1 MVSQTDSGNLN
12 VALNVAASINMQD
25 GSRGA
30 LNVASEDFEDQGR
43 NLAMG
48 RHMVSMG
55 EVATV
60 VVFVYL
66 CAGELLPAIFWKG
79 KDVPK
84 PLERI
89 FDRETWALQQSV
101 LLALISCLIVFLG
114 CCSGSRCPPG
124 GGTGMVFSYSL
135 AMLNI
140 VPNVLAALVTYND
153 TCGVD
158 HWYEGCDHL
167 SILFDSVGL
176 VAAKL
181 YRLDLGI
188 LMLLAAR
195 GHSAWL
201 FGATGGRRG
210 YAEALALLR

>member
-48 RHMVSMG
+48 RQMASMG

-84 PLERI
+84 PFERI

-124 GGTGMVFSYSL
+124 GGTGMFFSYSL